1 MQLSEQQKEA
11 MTTVNGQV
19 ILISCPGSGKTTTVV
34 RRVQYMVGQG
44 IPADQILVLTFS
56 KAAALEMAERFY
68 KLAGNTEMA
77 AGVTFA
83 TIHSFCYSV
92 IAPEYQLNVRNIL
105 GAESQ
110 WMIIRKGVEY
120 LKRNEELSMEIRD
133 YVEFTNSCL
142 REISVINN
150 NGCDWNTYQ
159 AETCPTEEFHK
170 IYNLY
175 EQSKQESGKIDYDDM
190 LKLCYQLFCDQ
201 PEVLEAYRQRFKY
214 LIVDEY
220 QDTNFLQRDI
230 LYMLAGDPRTAN
242 ICVVGDD
249 DQSIYKF
256 RGARPEVMLG
266 FSRQYP
272 GCKEINMDVNYRSCT
287 SIIHYAKRLIE
298 HNQQRFPKDIKPFRT
313 SEGVIKHFGC
323 KNTNM
328 ELNQVARNLKAMHEN
343 LPYEEMAV
351 LYRNNNQAV
360 LLSAA
365 LSRKGIPFHSDDKLS
380 SPYKHWI
387 FADMMAYY
395 RLASGTG
402 DWKDL
407 IQVINH
413 PNRFIPENALR
424 NCPPDRLAVL
434 NCIQDAPM
442 EPWKKK
448 KAMAQVRD
456 FFMNLQLM
464 DRSDP
469 KTFIEMV
476 CTMGGYNLYL
486 ANYAKYRNM
495 DVSELTGLIDSY
507 KDDIQTN
514 NILDMDEWMLF
525 ARRTNQ
531 RIDEINRQN
540 TKKGVTISTMHK
552 SKGREWPAV
561 FLIGANEG
569 IVPGKNVKKSA
580 DIEEERRLFYVAATR
595 AKDILYISYVESDY
609 TEKSRFVTEMFGEKQ
624 YSNASSP
631 EKREKLRN
639 GMRVWHKTFGKGTVV
654 QAIPDAVAVK
664 FDKTVTIRKFVNAQQ
679 SQLSVLKN

>member
-19 ILISCPGSGKTTTVV
+19 ILISCPGSGKTSTVV

-175 EQSKQESGKIDYDDM
+175 EQSKHESGKIDYDDM

-476 CTMGGYNLYL
+476 L
-486 ANYAKYRNM
+486 
-495 DVSELTGLIDSY
+495 SLIH
-507 KDDIQTN
+507 I
-514 NILDMDEWMLF
+514 
-525 ARRTNQ
+525 
-531 RIDEINRQN
+531 
-540 TKKGVTISTMHK
+540 
-552 SKGREWPAV
+552 
-561 FLIGANEG
+561 
-569 IVPGKNVKKSA
+569 
-580 DIEEERRLFYVAATR
+580 
-595 AKDILYISYVESDY
+595 
-609 TEKSRFVTEMFGEKQ
+609 
-624 YSNASSP
+624 
-631 EKREKLRN
+631 
-639 GMRVWHKTFGKGTVV
+639 
-654 QAIPDAVAVK
+654 
-664 FDKTVTIRKFVNAQQ
+664 
-679 SQLSVLKN
+679 